1 MLVVFIQKELLN
13 IQAKLIQILFIYLN
27 ITEKKDYLLMK
38 MSIEDF
44 FNKIQKNI
52 NRTKIFYSC
61 PYQKNVKYYYDY
73 INIFFNFNI

>member
-1 MLVVFIQKELLN
+1 
-13 IQAKLIQILFIYLN
+13 
-27 ITEKKDYLLMK
+27 MK

-44 FNKIQKNI
+44 FNKVQKNI

-73 INIFFNFNI
+73 INIFFTSIFKNPI